1 MSDLVSII
9 VPVYKGEA
17 FIKKTVK
24 TILSQE
30 YKNIELLLINDGSP
44 DESGS
49 IIDRIAISDKRVKV
63 FHKENGG
70 VAEARNF
77 GIERAKGEFVAFC
90 DQDDLWMPSKLI
102 KQIPLF
108 DNNDTGVVYCG
119 AEALYTLENK
129 TIPPKFNEACKGS
142 VFEVLLNKNVITCC
156 TVVVRKSLLNHVK
169 AFDSDRSLM
178 GVDDWLAWLK
188 LSLHCQF
195 DFVAECLATHIFHGS
210 NYSSNEQEMY
220 KAELV
225 CMEKIKP
232 IAEQYSA
239 KQKVNYQKILKSIH
253 LRYAEAFIYNGDF
266 SLGGEALLLAA
277 TGDNNLR
284 IKSKGTFLL
293 YCPSV
298 LLHAMQNVKRLISNK
313 K

>member
-1 MSDLVSII
+1 MSDLVSVV

-17 FIKKTVK
+17 YIEKTVK

-77 GIERAKGEFVAFC
+77 GIERAKGELVAFC
-90 DQDDLWMPSKLI
+90 DQDDLWMPSKLL
-102 KQIPLF
+102 KQVPLF
-108 DNNDTGVVYCG
+108 NNIDVGVVYCG
-119 AEALYTLENK
+119 AEVLHTLENK
-129 TIPPKFNEACKGS
+129 TIAPMFNNACKGS
-142 VFEVLLNKNVITCC
+142 VFETLINKNVITCC
-156 TVVVRKSLLNHVK
+156 TVVARKSLLSHVK

-195 DFVAECLATHIFHGS
+195 DFVPESLATHVFHGN

-225 CMEKIKP
+225 CMAKIKP
-232 IAEQYSA
+232 IAEQYSS
-239 KQKVNYQKILKSIH
+239 KLQVNYQQILKNIH
-253 LRYAEAFIYNGDF
+253 IRYAEAFIYNSEF
-266 SLGGEALLLAA
+266 SLGGQTLLLAA
-277 TGDNNLR
+277 KHNNNFR
-284 IKSKGTFLL
+284 IKLKGGFFL
-293 YCPSV
+293 YCPTMV
-298 LLHAMQNVKRLISNK
+298 LHLIQNLKRLITNNK
-313 K
+313 